1 MESKKDKKLMG
12 AGILTAI
19 AASLCC
25 ITPVLALF
33 AGASGIASTFSWI
46 EPFRPYLIWI
56 TILVLA
62 FAWYQKLKPKNQEID
77 CECEPARSAGGED
90 EKPSFWQTKM
100 FLGVVTVFAGAML
113 AFPHYSYI
121 FYPAKKAG
129 VVASAQSTINESIYQ
144 VKGMTCESCNL
155 HVENEVAKLP
165 GYIDAKADYK
175 TGTVKVK
182 YDNTKSSEIDVK
194 NTINSTGYKIIDSK
208 NSTNEPVNYSS
219 IFMNV
224 KGMTC
229 ESCNLHVEHE
239 VSKLP
244 GYIDAKADYKTG
256 TVKVKYDSLKS
267 SKKDVIDAVN
277 STGYKIVENNKNK

>member
-1 MESKKDKKLMG
+1 MENKKDKKLIG
-12 AGILTAI
+12 AGVLTAI

-46 EPFRPYLIWI
+46 EPFRPYLMWI

-62 FAWYQKLKPKNQEID
+62 FAWYQKLKPRTKEEIECD
-77 CECEPARSAGGED
+77 CEENS
-90 EKPSFWQTKM
+90 KPSFWQSKM
-100 FLGVVTVFAGAML
+100 FLGIVTVFAGVML

-129 VVASAQSTINESIYQ
+129 IVANAQSTINESIYQ

-165 GYIDAKADYK
+165 GYIDVKADYK

-182 YDNTKSSEIDVK
+182 YDNSKSSEKEVVDAV
-194 NTINSTGYKIIDSK
+194 NSTGYKIIDSRK
-208 NSTNEPVNYSS
+208 TTNQTANYKSLL
-219 IFMNV
+219 FNV

-239 VSKLP
+239 VAKLP
-244 GYIDAKADYKTG
+244 GYVDVTADYKTG

-277 STGYKIVENNKNK
+277 STGYKVVDSNQKTNE

>member
-1 MESKKDKKLMG
+1 MDSKKNRRLIG
-12 AGILTAI
+12 AGILTAVT
-19 AASLCC
+19 ASLCC

-33 AGASGIASTFSWI
+33 AGASGVASTFSWI
-46 EPFRPYLIWI
+46 EPYRPYLIWL

-62 FAWYQKLKPKNQEID
+62 FAWYQKLKPTKEEID
-77 CECEPARSAGGED
+77 CACEED
-90 EKPSFWQTKM
+90 DKVSFWQTKK
-100 FLGVVTVFAGAML
+100 FLAIVTIFAGIML

-129 VVASAQSTINESIYQ
+129 IVENTQSTINESVYQ

-155 HVENEVAKLP
+155 HVEHELSQLS
-165 GYIDAKADYK
+165 GYIDATADYK

-182 YDNTKSSEIDVK
+182 YDNSKSSEKDVI
-194 NTINSTGYKIIDSK
+194 NAINSTGYKVVDSK
-208 NSTNEPVNYSS
+208 SSEIESVNYSN

-256 TVKVKYDSLKS
+256 TVRVKYDSLKS

-277 STGYKIVENNKNK
+277 GTGYKVEK

>member
-1 MESKKDKKLMG
+1 VKNKKEKKLIG
-12 AGILTAI
+12 AGVLTAI

-46 EPFRPYLIWI
+46 EPFRPYLMWI
-56 TILVLA
+56 TMLVLA
-62 FAWYQKLKPKNQEID
+62 FAWYQKLKPRTKEEID
-77 CECEPARSAGGED
+77 CECEED

-100 FLGVVTVFAGAML
+100 FLGIVTVFAGVML
-113 AFPHYSYI
+113 AFPHYSHI

-129 VVASAQSTINESIYQ
+129 IVANAQSAINESIYQ

-155 HVENEVAKLP
+155 HVENEIAKLP
-165 GYIDAKADYK
+165 GYIDVMADYK

-182 YDNTKSSEIDVK
+182 YDNTKSSEKDVL
-194 NTINSTGYKIIDSK
+194 NTINSTGYKVLNSK
-208 NSTNEPVNYSS
+208 NSANEPVNYSS

-239 VSKLP
+239 VAKLP
-244 GYIDAKADYKTG
+244 GYVDVTADYKTG

-267 SKKDVIDAVN
+267 SKKEVIDAVN
-277 STGYKIVENNKNK
+277 STGYKVVDSNAKTNE